1 METVRKRP
9 LADADSSQSIAKKRI
24 IADENDTP
32 RANGTPPAEERDDGI
47 DPAKLESFRKQAIF
61 RRMKAHERESD
72 RNRAQLEQLRER
84 NRNTEEGLK
93 ALVACWSQLINT
105 IRSLVPSESVV
116 NGQDPNPP
124 GAPLASSNCARI
136 SYNVTLFFPSR
147 V

>member
-1 METVRKRP
+1 VRKRP

-47 DPAKLESFRKQAIF
+47 DPAKLEVRDGYSFAVHAQFIHNFSQSFRKQAIF

-93 ALVACWSQLINT
+93 ALVACWSQ
-105 IRSLVPSESVV
+105 V
-116 NGQDPNPP
+116 
-124 GAPLASSNCARI
+124 
-136 SYNVTLFFPSR
+136 
-147 V
+147 